1 MKNWRQTAIV
11 PEKAGLDA
19 AAMDSIAASIPASR
33 QVLLACRTRRFEM
46 AGWLPRWPPSF

>member
-33 QVLLACRTRRFEM
+33 QVLLACRTAASRWPD
-46 AGWLPRWPPSF
+46 GLPRWPPSF